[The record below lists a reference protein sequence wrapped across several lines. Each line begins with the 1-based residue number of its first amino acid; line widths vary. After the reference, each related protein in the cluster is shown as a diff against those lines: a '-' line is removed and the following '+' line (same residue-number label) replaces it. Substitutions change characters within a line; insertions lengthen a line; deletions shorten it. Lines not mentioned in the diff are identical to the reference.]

1 MKDFLY
7 QVIIIL
13 FLQVLLA
20 LIKKDTNR
28 KDQYPTKQFVDI
40 TYLGNTYIYIISKFI
55 YFTTTLFLF

>member
-28 KDQYPTKQFVDI
+28 KD
-40 TYLGNTYIYIISKFI
+40 
-55 YFTTTLFLF
+55 

>member
-13 FLQVLLA
+13 FLQVILV

-28 KDQYPTKQFVDI
+28 
-40 TYLGNTYIYIISKFI
+40 
-55 YFTTTLFLF
+55 

>member
-20 LIKKDTNR
+20 LIKKDTNP
-28 KDQYPTKQFVDI
+28 KD
-40 TYLGNTYIYIISKFI
+40 
-55 YFTTTLFLF
+55 